1 MGSVTSQWYGAREET
16 SSTRLARDGK
26 CVLLTGVASGLGL
39 TTARMLVHEGVQV
52 IGCDREAGV
61 LDALA
66 AELGSRFM
74 PVACDMTDPG
84 SMDEAAQLVRAAQS
98 DGIDGIVHFAGM
110 HSAGPLMEL
119 SEQEF
124 SAVFNVNVVGVWRT
138 QCVFFELLRMRRG
151 RTVFI
156 SSEVGYARFCHAF
169 SGAYSMSKVALDEL
183 GTVLR
188 QEYACL
194 EPPMEVVTF
203 HLGMFSTPLLSKAST
218 SFSDAAA
225 RFPESPF
232 APALRNADA
241 LARWFI
247 GDLRTVA
254 HTARYS
260 PERVSQKVLEVL
272 ETRRPRRRY
281 GLNVSWGMYL
291 VSFIPQPLLDALIV
305 STVRGGVAKGFR
317 EALTSVL
324 TALLC
329 LF

>member
-194 EPPMEVVTF
+194 EPPME
-203 HLGMFSTPLLSKAST
+203 L
-218 SFSDAAA
+218 
-225 RFPESPF
+225 
-232 APALRNADA
+232 
-241 LARWFI
+241 W
-247 GDLRTVA
+247 
-254 HTARYS
+254 
-260 PERVSQKVLEVL
+260 
-272 ETRRPRRRY
+272 PRRRY